1 MQFGFVLEGGEPNH
15 VARLSAEAEAA
26 GWDGVF
32 IGDAL
37 SIEAPGFP
45 AFPWYD
51 TWITLAVMAVRTE
64 RIKLGTMIT
73 AVPRRRPWQLARE
86 AGTIDQLSGG
96 RLIFGAG
103 LGAADHDGGF
113 YKTGEPVDL
122 KTRAERLDEALQIIN
137 GLWSGKPYSFAGDHY
152 NVDEMTMLPP
162 PAQTPRP
169 PVWVI
174 GVWPK
179 QKSLDRAL
187 LWDGIIPQ
195 VYQGKPTDRVSAN
208 DVREIRRMADEK
220 RPADAPFDIIVGG
233 STPANK
239 RKKALEM
246 VRPMAEAGATWWLE
260 SVWAMP
266 GDPDG
271 EKKLLNRLKN
281 GPPKLD

>member
-1 MQFGFVLEGGEPNH
+1 MKFGFVLEGGEPRRM
-15 VARLSAEAEAA
+15 AELAAEAEAA

-51 TWITLAVMAVRTE
+51 TWIMLAVMAVRTE

-86 AGTIDQLSGG
+86 TGTIDQLSNG
-96 RLIFGAG
+96 RLIFGVG

-113 YKTGEPVDL
+113 YKVGEPMEL
-122 KTRAERLDEALQIIN
+122 KTRAERLDEGLQIIN
-137 GLWSGKPYSFAGDHY
+137 GLWSGKPYSFAGEHY
-152 NVDEMTMLPP
+152 KVDAMTMLPP
-162 PAQTPRP
+162 PVQNPRP
-169 PVWVI
+169 PVWVV

-179 QKSLDRAL
+179 QKTVERAL
-187 LWDGIIPQ
+187 RWDGIIPQ
-195 VYQGKPTDRVSAN
+195 VYRGKPTDRVSTD
-208 DVREIRRMADEK
+208 DVRKMRQMAAEK
-220 RPADAPFDIIVGG
+220 RTSNSSFDIIVGG
-233 STPANK
+233 STPPGK

-246 VRPMAEAGATWWLE
+246 VRPMAEAGASWWLE

-271 EKKLLNRLKN
+271 EKKILDRLKA
-281 GPPKLD
+281 GPTPL